1 MRIAVDWAHAQGSLD
16 AEPEAPCLLLVKIS
30 GWGTAAEVSQKFF
43 GWKGFAFMDP
53 KDRKDLTVARGWE
66 AFLQL
71 PKWRS
76 DMSKL
81 VEGEKSL
88 ILANRML
95 QDGTL
100 PLAMLDMV
108 GGVKPLAFASID
120 ALLADL
126 QYILASVFTD
136 PVTLWYSMR
145 KAGHGMKIMRCLI
158 NTMMN

>member
-1 MRIAVDWAHAQGSLD
+1 MRIAMDWAHAEGSLD

-30 GWGTAAEVSQKFF
+30 GRGTV
-43 GWKGFAFMDP
+43 DP
-53 KDRKDLTVARGWE
+53 TDRKDLTVARGWE

-95 QDGTL
+95 QDGT
-100 PLAMLDMV
+100 
-108 GGVKPLAFASID
+108 I
-120 ALLADL
+120 
-126 QYILASVFTD
+126 
-136 PVTLWYSMR
+136 
-145 KAGHGMKIMRCLI
+145 GHA
-158 NTMMN
+158 